1 MKKRT
6 PHSRTH
12 SKGAKVLTVLFLAS
26 FVATLFPVHVGA
38 KGVVRLWPMAEEVR
52 LTRQQDSMAL
62 SLLLM
67 PHQIKIPSGQA
78 LIIEPWLCAANG
90 QDSVALTTIGIYGR
104 RIYYHVVRGGFNP
117 FQDENEDNIFFIR
130 ARELPDT
137 ISYAAQTPWESWMQQ
152 GVQIHLQYRLV
163 DGCSETLTDLAQ
175 TQDFTPA
182 ASQAGGMAGGQSS
195 PIASQGS
202 PAGNNPQT
210 ADPQADAALEP
221 QPRILKKSGKA
232 YVDFI
237 VNRTDLVPTLHNN
250 PRELQKI
257 RASLDSLVADTTAVI
272 TRFTVTG
279 FSSPEGNYENN
290 SRLASGRSETLC
302 QYISDNYGV
311 PRNIISS
318 SFVAEDWAGLRRY
331 VTEKAWPTTPEMLR
345 IMDTEGDPDRR
356 LALIQQRFPR
366 EYADIKQN
374 ALPYLRHSDY
384 EIEYEQLDPSEPR
397 LSPFRPR
404 STASTASAAN
414 AAARRPTATDA
425 ATAGLAAGED
435 FLPTA
440 PFTPAQPQSF
450 HTYRALFAVKTNLL
464 FDAVLCP
471 NVEVEVPLGRDSR
484 WSVMGEVWF
493 PWWRFDKNAK
503 GKLHKYYRSDQRPTK
518 DAYELLTVG
527 AELRYWLSPRCRAA
541 RPVLSGTFIGLY
553 GAGGKYDLGHDGK
566 GDQGEFTSIGLT
578 FGHSWVLSRHWNL
591 ELSASAGYVGGPK
604 VHYENEFDD
613 THLIY
618 RSHNDF
624 RYFGPTKLKLS
635 LAWLIGQKSKKGGD
649 R

>member
-12 SKGAKVLTVLFLAS
+12 SKGAKVLTILFLAS

-78 LIIEPWLCAANG
+78 LIIEPWLCSATG
-90 QDSVALTTIGIYGR
+90 QDSVALSTVCVYGR
-104 RIYYHVVRGGFNP
+104 RLYYHLVRGGSTP
-117 FQDENEDNIFFIR
+117 LQDDKDIYVR

-137 ISYAAQTPWESWMQQ
+137 IPYAAQSPWMPWMQQ
-152 GVQIHLQYRLV
+152 GLTIRLHYYLV
-163 DGCSETLTDLAQ
+163 DGCSEILTELTQ
-175 TQDFTPA
+175 TRSFTPTGPVG
-182 ASQAGGMAGGQSS
+182 SPDGQSS
-195 PIASQGS
+195 FSSHA
-202 PAGNNPQT
+202 AG
-210 ADPQADAALEP
+210 AALQAAALQGDQQPEP
-221 QPRILKKSGKA
+221 QPSVLKKTGKA

-237 VNRTDLVPTLHNN
+237 VNRIDLVPTLHNN

-257 RASLDSLVADTTAVI
+257 RVSLDSLVADTTAVI

-279 FSSPEGNYENN
+279 YSSPEGSFESNT
-290 SRLASGRSETLC
+290 RLASGRSETLT
-302 QYISDNYGV
+302 QYISDHWGV
-311 PRNIISS
+311 PRDIISS
-318 SFVAEDWAGLRRY
+318 TFVAEDWEGLRRY
-331 VTEKAWPTTPEMLR
+331 VIEKAWPATPEMLR
-345 IMDTEGDPDRR
+345 IMDTEADPDRR

-366 EYADIKQN
+366 EYGDIQRN
-374 ALPYLRHSDY
+374 AFPYLRHSDY
-384 EIEYEQLDPSEPR
+384 EIEYEHIDPTEPR
-397 LSPFRPR
+397 PAPYRNNG
-404 STASTASAAN
+404 TG
-414 AAARRPTATDA
+414 
-425 ATAGLAAGED
+425 ATAPTVSTSYPGGSPAGSPGGSV
-435 FLPTA
+435 FIPTA
-440 PFTPAQPQSF
+440 PFTPTPQPPF
-450 HTYRALFAVKTNLL
+450 HTYRPLFALKTNLL

-471 NVEVEVPLGRDSR
+471 NVEVEVPLGCDSR

-541 RPVLSGTFIGLY
+541 RPVLSGTFGGLY
-553 GAGGKYDLGHDGK
+553 GAGGKYDLGRDGK

-578 FGHSWVLSRHWNL
+578 LGHSWILSRHWNL

-618 RSHNDF
+618 RYHNNF
-624 RYFGPTKLKLS
+624 RYVGPTKLKLS